1 MKKSLLFTLLFSLSL
16 TVFAQQNPCIPDASL
31 QDSTFGL
38 WPDTIQNLPIAQLNT
53 YYEEHIQIKTPN
65 TVGEVMGYPYYI
77 YLGPLPIDIAP
88 LEIDSIKLVGVDSLP
103 SVMSTYLSNSDSVF
117 MGNDIACVT
126 LFGTPGVDELG
137 TYDISLIIDGW
148 INVDVI
154 GTVSLYEQLGDYE
167 TIDGYRFVVA
177 PTWNCENEACV
188 AVTDVEDGIGIYST
202 LTECQEACE
211 SVSIDENNNLS
222 FSVSQ
227 NSPNPFSN
235 RTSIEFNS
243 TTEGKYFFSVVNLL
257 GEVQDH
263 RIINANYGSNKID
276 VDASALY
283 SGIYFYILSN
293 AKGIITKKMIIN
305 KN

>member
-16 TVFAQQNPCIPDASL
+16 TILAQQSPCVPDASL

-38 WPDTIQNLPIAQLNT
+38 WPDTIQNLPIAQLDT
-53 YYEEHIQIKTPN
+53 YYEEHIQIKTPA
-65 TVGEVMGYPYYI
+65 TVGEVMGDPYEI
-77 YLGPLPIDIAP
+77 DVLGFPVNIAP
-88 LEIDSIKLVGVDSLP
+88 LEIDSIKLVGVNGLP

-137 TYDISLIIDGW
+137 THDISLIIDGW
-148 INVDVI
+148 INVSVI
-154 GTVSLYEQLGDYE
+154 GTVSLYDQLGDYE
-167 TIDGYRFVVA
+167 TIDGYRLVVQS
-177 PTWNCENEACV
+177 EM
-188 AVTDVEDGIGIYST
+188 
-202 LTECQEACE
+202 
-211 SVSIDENNNLS
+211 VSIDENYNLS

-243 TTEGKYFFSVVNLL
+243 TTEGEHLFSVVNLL

-276 VDASALY
+276 VDASALS
-283 SGIYFYILSN
+283 SGIYFYTLSN
-293 AKGIITKKMIIN
+293 AQGMITKKMIIN

>member
-1 MKKSLLFTLLFSLSL
+1 MKKSLLITLLFTSSL
-16 TVFAQQNPCIPDASL
+16 TVLAQQSPCVPDASL

-38 WPDTIQNLPIAQLNT
+38 WPDTIQNLPIAQLDT
-53 YYEEHIQIKTPN
+53 YYEEHIQIKTPA
-65 TVGEVMGYPYYI
+65 TVGEVMGDPYEI
-77 YLGPLPIDIAP
+77 DVLGFPVNIAP
-88 LEIDSIKLVGVDSLP
+88 LEIDSIKLVGVTGLP
-103 SVMSTYLSNSDSVF
+103 SSMSTYLSNSDSVF

-126 LFGTPGVDELG
+126 LFGTPGEDELG
-137 TYDISLIIDGW
+137 THELSLIIDGW
-148 INVDVI
+148 INVSVI

-167 TIDGYRFVVA
+167 NIDGYRLVV
-177 PTWNCENEACV
+177 
-188 AVTDVEDGIGIYST
+188 
-202 LTECQEACE
+202 E
-211 SVSIDENNNLS
+211 SEMVSINENDKVS

-243 TTEGKYFFSVVNLL
+243 TSEGEYLFSVVNLL

-276 VDASALY
+276 VDASALS
-283 SGIYFYILSN
+283 SGIYFYTLSN
-293 AKGIITKKMIIN
+293 AQGMITKKMIIN

>member
-1 MKKSLLFTLLFSLSL
+1 MKKSLLFTLLFLLSL
-16 TVFAQQNPCIPDASL
+16 TVFAQQNPCVPDASL

-38 WPDTIQNLPIAQLNT
+38 WPDTIQNLPIAQLDT

-65 TVGEVMGYPYYI
+65 TVGEVMGDPYEI
-77 YLGPLPIDIAP
+77 EVLGFPVNIAP
-88 LEIDSIKLVGVDSLP
+88 LEIDSIKLVGVNGLP
-103 SVMSTYLSNSDSVF
+103 SIMSTYLSNSDSVF
-117 MGNDIACVT
+117 MGNNIACVS

-137 TYDISLIIDGW
+137 IHELSLIIDGW
-148 INVDVI
+148 INVSVI

-167 TIDGYRFVVA
+167 TIDGYKLVVQS
-177 PTWNCENEACV
+177 EM
-188 AVTDVEDGIGIYST
+188 
-202 LTECQEACE
+202 
-211 SVSIDENNNLS
+211 VSINENNNLS

-243 TTEGKYFFSVVNLL
+243 TNEGEYLFSVVNLL
-257 GEVQDH
+257 GEVQDN
-263 RIINANYGSNKID
+263 RIIYAKYGSNKID
-276 VDASALY
+276 FDASALS
-283 SGIYFYILSN
+283 SGIYFYTLSN

>member
-16 TVFAQQNPCIPDASL
+16 TVLAQQSPCVPDASL

-38 WPDTIQNLPIAQLNT
+38 WPDTIQNLPIAQLDT
-53 YYEEHIQIKTPN
+53 YYEEHIQIKTPA
-65 TVGEVMGYPYYI
+65 TVGEVMGDPYEI
-77 YLGPLPIDIAP
+77 DVLGFPVNIAP
-88 LEIDSIKLVGVDSLP
+88 LEIDSIKLVGVNGLP

-137 TYDISLIIDGW
+137 THDISLIIDGW
-148 INVDVI
+148 INVSVI
-154 GTVSLYEQLGDYE
+154 GTVSLYDQLGDYE
-167 TIDGYRFVVA
+167 TIDGYRLVVRS
-177 PTWNCENEACV
+177 EM
-188 AVTDVEDGIGIYST
+188 
-202 LTECQEACE
+202 
-211 SVSIDENNNLS
+211 VSIDENNDMS

-243 TTEGKYFFSVVNLL
+243 TSEGEFLFSVVNLL
-257 GEVQDH
+257 GKVQDH

-276 VDASALY
+276 IDASALS
-283 SGIYFYILSN
+283 SGIYFYTLSN
-293 AKGIITKKMIIN
+293 AQGMITKKMTIN

>member
-16 TVFAQQNPCIPDASL
+16 TVLAQQSPCVPDASL

-38 WPDTIQNLPIAQLNT
+38 WPDTIQNLPIAQLDT
-53 YYEEHIQIKTPN
+53 YYEEHIQIKTPA
-65 TVGEVMGYPYYI
+65 TVGEVMGDPYEI
-77 YLGPLPIDIAP
+77 DVLGFPVNIAP
-88 LEIDSIKLVGVDSLP
+88 LEIDSIKLVGVNGLP
-103 SVMSTYLSNSDSVF
+103 SIMSTYLSNSDSVF

-137 TYDISLIIDGW
+137 THDISLIIDGW
-148 INVDVI
+148 INVSVI

-167 TIDGYRFVVA
+167 TIDGYRLVVQS
-177 PTWNCENEACV
+177 EM
-188 AVTDVEDGIGIYST
+188 
-202 LTECQEACE
+202 
-211 SVSIDENNNLS
+211 VSINDNNNLS

-243 TTEGKYFFSVVNLL
+243 TNEGEYLFSVVNLL
-257 GEVQDH
+257 GEVQDY

-276 VDASALY
+276 VDASALS
-283 SGIYFYILSN
+283 SGIYFYTLSN
-293 AKGIITKKMIIN
+293 SQGMITKKMIIN

>member
-1 MKKSLLFTLLFSLSL
+1 MKKSLLFTLLFSISL
-16 TVFAQQNPCIPDASL
+16 TVLAQQSPCVPDASL

-38 WPDTIQNLPIAQLNT
+38 WPDTIQNLPIAQLDT

-65 TVGEVMGYPYYI
+65 TVGEVMGDPYEI
-77 YLGPLPIDIAP
+77 DVLGFPVNIAP
-88 LEIDSIKLVGVDSLP
+88 LEIDSIKLVGVNGLP

-137 TYDISLIIDGW
+137 THDISLIIDGW
-148 INVDVI
+148 INVSVI
-154 GTVSLYEQLGDYE
+154 GTVSLYDQLGDYE
-167 TIDGYRFVVA
+167 TIDGYRLVVQS
-177 PTWNCENEACV
+177 EM
-188 AVTDVEDGIGIYST
+188 
-202 LTECQEACE
+202 
-211 SVSIDENNNLS
+211 VSIDENNNLS

-243 TTEGKYFFSVVNLL
+243 TTEGEYLFSVVNLL

-276 VDASALY
+276 VDASALS
-283 SGIYFYILSN
+283 SGIYFYTLSN
-293 AKGIITKKMIIN
+293 AQGMITKKMIIN